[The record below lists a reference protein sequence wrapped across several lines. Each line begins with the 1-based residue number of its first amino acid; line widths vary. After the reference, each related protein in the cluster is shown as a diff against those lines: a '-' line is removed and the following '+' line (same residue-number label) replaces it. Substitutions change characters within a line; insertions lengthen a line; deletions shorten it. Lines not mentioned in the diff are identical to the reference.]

1 MAFCPMVTYQKS
13 MQIIALLSFLIFI
26 PSLGYAQSFSEMDRL
41 LDDENLEKIKQVSAI
56 EKQSDFTKLG
66 CPEGTYHGL
75 DNQGNDAC
83 RDILTNQIVDSE
95 TWIITDSGKEMITD
109 SGRGKITDSGRG
121 EIILN
126 DDQTD
131 YVGIV
136 ILGLIGI
143 IAAIIGVS
151 RKKIVFGIIAD
162 IIGVS
167 RKKIVSG
174 IAQKRG
180 WSKIQKE
187 QVRTSQYD
195 ICNIC
200 YRKPTRWVYDHID
213 GDKRNNDLSNC
224 QGLCPECKSE
234 KMMIKI

>member
-1 MAFCPMVTYQKS
+1 MAFWPMVTYQKS

-26 PSLGYAQSFSEMDRL
+26 PSLGYAQTFSEMDRL

-126 DDQTD
+126 DEQTD
-131 YVGIV
+131 YVGIG

-143 IAAIIGVS
+143 IAAVIGVS
-151 RKKIVFGIIAD
+151 RKKIVSV
-162 IIGVS
+162 IGVS

>member
-1 MAFCPMVTYQKS
+1 MVTYQKS

-26 PSLGYAQSFSEMDRL
+26 PSLGYAQSLSEMDRQ
-41 LDDENLEKIKQVSAI
+41 LDEENLEKIKQVSAI
-56 EKQSDFTKLG
+56 EKQPDFSKSG

-109 SGRGKITDSGRG
+109 SGRGIIIDSGRG
-121 EIILN
+121 EIILT

-131 YVGIV
+131 YVGIG

-151 RKKIVFGIIAD
+151 RKKIV
-162 IIGVS
+162 
-167 RKKIVSG
+167 SG
-174 IAQKRG
+174 IAQRRG

>member
-1 MAFCPMVTYQKS
+1 MVTYQKS

-26 PSLGYAQSFSEMDRL
+26 PSLGYAQTFSEMDRQ
-41 LDDENLEKIKQVSAI
+41 LDEENLEKIKQVSAI
-56 EKQSDFTKLG
+56 EKQPDFSKLG

-83 RDILTNQIVDSE
+83 RDILTNRIVDSE

-131 YVGIV
+131 YVGTG

-143 IAAIIGVS
+143 IVAV
-151 RKKIVFGIIAD
+151 
-162 IIGVS
+162 IGVS

-174 IAQKRG
+174 IAQRRG

-187 QVRTSQYD
+187 QVRTGQYD

>member
-1 MAFCPMVTYQKS
+1 
-13 MQIIALLSFLIFI
+13 MQIIALLSFLLFI
-26 PSLGYAQSFSEMDRL
+26 PSLGYAQSLSEIGIQ
-41 LDDENLEKIKQVSAI
+41 LDEENLEKIKQVSAI
-56 EKQSDFTKLG
+56 EKQPDFSKLD
-66 CPEGTYHGL
+66 CPEGMYHGL
-75 DNQGNDAC
+75 DSQGNDAC

-95 TWIITDSGKEMITD
+95 TWIITDSGSE
-109 SGRGKITDSGRG
+109 

-131 YVGIV
+131 YVRIG

-143 IAAIIGVS
+143 VAAV
-151 RKKIVFGIIAD
+151 
-162 IIGVS
+162 IGVS

-174 IAQKRG
+174 IAQRRG
-180 WSKIQKE
+180 WNKIQKE
-187 QVRTSQYD
+187 QVRASQYD
-195 ICNIC
+195 VCNIC
-200 YRKPTRWVYDHID
+200 YRNPTRWVYDYID

>member
-1 MAFCPMVTYQKS
+1 MAVWPRMVTYQKS

-26 PSLGYAQSFSEMDRL
+26 PSLGYAESLSEMARQ
-41 LDDENLEKIKQVSAI
+41 LDEANLEKIKHVSAI
-56 EKQSDFTKLG
+56 EKQPDFSKID

-83 RDILTNQIVDSE
+83 RDILTNQIVDPE

-131 YVGIV
+131 YVGIG

-151 RKKIVFGIIAD
+151 RKKIVFGI
-162 IIGVS
+162 
-167 RKKIVSG
+167 
-174 IAQKRG
+174 AQRRG

-187 QVRTSQYD
+187 QVRTIQYD

-200 YRKPTRWVYDHID
+200 YRKPTRWIYDHID

>member
-1 MAFCPMVTYQKS
+1 MAICPMVTCQKS

-26 PSLGYAQSFSEMDRL
+26 PSLGYAQSLSEMAL
-41 LDDENLEKIKQVSAI
+41 QLDEENLEKIKQVSAI
-56 EKQSDFTKLG
+56 EKQPDFSKLD

-83 RDILTNQIVDSE
+83 RDILTNQIVDPE
-95 TWIITDSGKEMITD
+95 TRIITDSGNKMITD
-109 SGRGKITDSGRG
+109 SGRGRITDSGRG
-121 EIILN
+121 IITDSSRGEIILS

-131 YVGIV
+131 YVRIG

-143 IAAIIGVS
+143 IAAVIGL
-151 RKKIVFGIIAD
+151 
-162 IIGVS
+162 S

-174 IAQKRG
+174 IAQRRG

-195 ICNIC
+195 VCNIC
-200 YRKPTRWVYDHID
+200 YRKPTRWIYDHID

>member
-1 MAFCPMVTYQKS
+1 MVTYQKS

-26 PSLGYAQSFSEMDRL
+26 PSLGYAQSLSEIDRQ
-41 LDDENLEKIKQVSAI
+41 LDEETLEKIKHVSAI
-56 EKQSDFTKLG
+56 EKKSDFSKID

-83 RDILTNQIVDSE
+83 RDILTNQVVDSE
-95 TWIITDSGKEMITD
+95 TWIITDSGKEMITE

-126 DDQTD
+126 DEQTD
-131 YVGIV
+131 YVGIG

-143 IAAIIGVS
+143 IAVVIG
-151 RKKIVFGIIAD
+151 A
-162 IIGVS
+162 S

-174 IAQKRG
+174 IAQRRG

>member
-1 MAFCPMVTYQKS
+1 
-13 MQIIALLSFLIFI
+13 
-26 PSLGYAQSFSEMDRL
+26 
-41 LDDENLEKIKQVSAI
+41 
-56 EKQSDFTKLG
+56 
-66 CPEGTYHGL
+66 
-75 DNQGNDAC
+75 
-83 RDILTNQIVDSE
+83 
-95 TWIITDSGKEMITD
+95 MITD
-109 SGRGKITDSGRG
+109 SGRGIIINSGRG

-126 DDQTD
+126 DAQTN
-131 YVGIV
+131 YVGIG

-151 RKKIVFGIIAD
+151 RKKIV
-162 IIGVS
+162 
-167 RKKIVSG
+167 SG
-174 IAQKRG
+174 IAQRRG

>member
-1 MAFCPMVTYQKS
+1 MAICLSMVTYEKS

-26 PSLGYAQSFSEMDRL
+26 PSLGYAQSFTEMDRQ
-41 LDDENLEKIKQVSAI
+41 LDEENLEKIKQVSAI
-56 EKQSDFTKLG
+56 EKQPDFSELD

-95 TWIITDSGKEMITD
+95 TGIITDSGKEMITD

-126 DDQTD
+126 DEQTD
-131 YVGIV
+131 YVGIG

-143 IAAIIGVS
+143 IAAVIGVS
-151 RKKIVFGIIAD
+151 RKKIVSV
-162 IIGVS
+162 IGVS

-224 QGLCPECKSE
+224 QGLCSECKSE